1 MKKNYSSLW
10 IITSFLCLEIVIF
23 FAIYYFLSIPIV
35 INLVISLA
43 VVHLTLLLG
52 WKCISRWVSQ
62 KGTEQEVGKTDE
74 SDIDK
79 LRDELRTVPKKLQKQ
94 IYDLHNLFEVS
105 ITLTSI
111 LEPQKVIKSSMLS
124 LIGQLRIDR
133 AIIFLPPKRN
143 VNAMY
148 PIHSKGFSNNL
159 WKGFFLSLKD
169 PLIDKFSEK
178 VVALDLLNIEEELL
192 NEQWRKLIDNGI
204 VMIAPIIP
212 KKQIKGLIA
221 VGQKIN
227 KEPFS
232 RSEQELFSLLTH
244 FISVAFSNSI
254 LYQKME
260 RISITDGL
268 TGLYN
273 RRYFKKMIEYEIARA
288 RRYNH
293 CLSLV
298 FFDVDNFKN
307 YNDTL
312 GHPAGDVALKT
323 VAMILKS
330 TIRKSD
336 IAVRYGGEEFCV
348 ILPEGDVKTGW
359 NFAER
364 LRNRI
369 DAYHF
374 TREEVQPGEKFTI
387 SLGVA
392 SFPGHADSLQQLI
405 EKADAA
411 LYSAKGSG
419 RNKTCVASED
429 NT

>member
-1 MKKNYSSLW
+1 
-10 IITSFLCLEIVIF
+10 
-23 FAIYYFLSIPIV
+23 
-35 INLVISLA
+35 
-43 VVHLTLLLG
+43 
-52 WKCISRWVSQ
+52 
-62 KGTEQEVGKTDE
+62 
-74 SDIDK
+74 
-79 LRDELRTVPKKLQKQ
+79 
-94 IYDLHNLFEVS
+94 
-105 ITLTSI
+105 
-111 LEPQKVIKSSMLS
+111 
-124 LIGQLRIDR
+124 
-133 AIIFLPPKRN
+133 
-143 VNAMY
+143 
-148 PIHSKGFSNNL
+148 
-159 WKGFFLSLKD
+159 
-169 PLIDKFSEK
+169 
-178 VVALDLLNIEEELL
+178 
-192 NEQWRKLIDNGI
+192 
-204 VMIAPIIP
+204 
-212 KKQIKGLIA
+212 
-221 VGQKIN
+221 
-227 KEPFS
+227 
-232 RSEQELFSLLTH
+232 
-244 FISVAFSNSI
+244 
-254 LYQKME
+254 
-260 RISITDGL
+260 
-268 TGLYN
+268 
-273 RRYFKKMIEYEIARA
+273 
-288 RRYNH
+288 
-293 CLSLV
+293 V

-419 RNKTCVASED
+419 RNKTCIASED